1 MTKKGLLTISLL
13 IALLALGAVSVLA
26 DDAPTDNMCPMYSED
41 DETTVMGYCDG
52 RINATDIVQP
62 VAIYYDYE
70 TVMGWD
76 DDDECA
82 TYKDVVCGIE
92 LWEISSESV
101 GQLVL
106 HVGMDVVGPALTST
120 TDLQL
125 ASANG
130 YTVNYSGTGYFWVT
144 APNGY
149 TFTWKAFKK

>member
-1 MTKKGLLTISLL
+1 MSKRGLLTITLL
-13 IALLALGAVSVLA
+13 IALLAFGAASALA
-26 DDAPTDNMCPMYSED
+26 EDTSGDTMCPMYSED
-41 DETTVMGYCDG
+41 DDMTVMGYCDG

-70 TVMGWD
+70 TIKGWD

-92 LWEISSESV
+92 LWAISSESV

-106 HVGMDVVGPALTST
+106 NVGMDVIGPALMST
-120 TDLQL
+120 TDMQL

-130 YTVNYSGTGYFWVT
+130 YTVNYSATGYFWVT

-149 TFTWKAFKK
+149 TFTWKAFED